1 MKTPVLRTRIGIAA
15 AAVIL
20 GATAIPAVTLSA
32 SASTLTPPTQN
43 VAPQTSVGKG
53 EGQLNLIAWEGYA
66 QP

>member
-32 SASTLTPPTQN
+32 SASTCRPPIS
-43 VAPQTSVGKG
+43 PQTVTST
-53 EGQLNLIAWEGYA
+53 
-66 QP
+66 P